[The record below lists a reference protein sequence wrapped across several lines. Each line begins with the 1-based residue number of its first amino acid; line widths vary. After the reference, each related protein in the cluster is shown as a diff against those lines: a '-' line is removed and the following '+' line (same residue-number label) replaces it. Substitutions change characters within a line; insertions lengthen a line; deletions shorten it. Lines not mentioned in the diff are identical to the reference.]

1 MVVNVIIISTPGEVV
16 GVNSSEHG
24 FRENLALL
32 KLGQLCSVD
41 RHINDIAQIAKNIE
55 EESYYFLFQADDCFY
70 FGEISDIDIYYYY
83 FNSLKRRRP
92 DIVDFLIKLS
102 KKDYSKL
109 VYTLHTNR
117 SKYGSSV
124 SIFQFGRMWTTTKIW
139 NFKGAILKHN
149 SESLE
154 ELKEFG
160 VGLLLMLGERV

>member
-1 MVVNVIIISTPGEVV
+1 MNEIVISTPGEVV
-16 GVNSSEHG
+16 GINSSEHG

-41 RHINDIAQIAKNIE
+41 RHINNIAQIAKNIE
-55 EESYYFLFQADDCFY
+55 EESYYFLFQVDDCFY
-70 FGEISDIDIYYYY
+70 FGKISDIDIYYY
-83 FNSLKRRRP
+83 FNSLKRRCL

-109 VYTLHTNR
+109 VHSLYTYR

-139 NFKGAILKHN
+139 NFKGAILKYN